1 MVVFQPIAIALIIF
15 LEPKAIMIAIGYL
28 VIIGLSEA
36 FMSVELM
43 TVGALSGLGKTHLC
57 SVISI
62 LFTGARIPL
71 AIVLSGTLLGLDGIW
86 WALSVTSIVKG
97 IIFVCTFYR
106 ITRENR

>member
-1 MVVFQPIAIALIIF
+1 MA
-15 LEPKAIMIAIGYL
+15 
-28 VIIGLSEA
+28 
-36 FMSVELM
+36 VELM

-71 AIVLSGTLLGLDGIW
+71 AVILSATLLGLDGIW

-97 IIFVCTFYR
+97 IIFVCTFYW
-106 ITRENR
+106 ITREKNNNS